1 MNRYRV
7 LHAIARFPLKGTGLL
22 VRALRKVWLPAQQPG
37 MVITTLHGY
46 RMEIDPVNDVGLER
60 ELYYHGTYESGTL
73 QLMEQLL
80 PSGGTFVD
88 AGANI
93 GLMTLHAAQ
102 AVGHSGRVLAFE
114 PQPTTHNILQ
124 RNVALNDFSWT
135 ALHPLALGDT
145 AGTATIYAREHVGR
159 GGSSLYPTEA
169 QASGVEVEVVT
180 LDSKITG
187 PVDLL
192 KVDVEGHEVP
202 VLEGA
207 RQLLSGARPPAV
219 IVECSSG
226 TAGNRTAILALFAK
240 LPHYAPYRHITW
252 KGNLG
257 PLRPIEDEHDLPEH
271 DNIVFLTATQR
282 ERLGALIQEGR

>member
-7 LHAIARFPLKGTGLL
+7 LNAIARFPLKGTGLL
-22 VRALRKVWLPAQQPG
+22 VRALRKVWLPALKPG
-37 MVITTLHGY
+37 MVITTLQGY

-80 PSGGTFVD
+80 PPGGTFVD

-102 AVGHSGRVLAFE
+102 IVGRTGRVLAFE
-114 PQPTTHNILQ
+114 PQPTTHDILQ
-124 RNVALNDFSWT
+124 RNVALNGFSWT
-135 ALHPLALGDT
+135 AVHALALGET

-159 GGSSLYPTEA
+159 GGSSLYAPEA
-169 QASGVEVEVVT
+169 QASGVEVEVDT
-180 LDSKITG
+180 LDNKITG

-207 RQLLSGARPPAV
+207 RQLLSGAHPPAV

-226 TAGNRTAILALFAK
+226 TAGNRMAILALFAQ
-240 LPHYAPYRHITW
+240 LPHYAPFRHITW

-257 PLRPIEDEHDLPEH
+257 PLRPIHDEQDLPEH

-282 ERLGALIQEGR
+282 MRLGALIQEDK